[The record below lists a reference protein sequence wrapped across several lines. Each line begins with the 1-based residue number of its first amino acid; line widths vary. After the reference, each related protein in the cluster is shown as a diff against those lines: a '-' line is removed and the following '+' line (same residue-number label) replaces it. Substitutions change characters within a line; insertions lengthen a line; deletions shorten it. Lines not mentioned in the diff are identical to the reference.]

1 MRPARFRAVLGLLV
15 TIPVASLVVGCT
27 STPSAG
33 GGVTVTST
41 ATASV
46 ASSAPTAPPVTST
59 PTLPTLPTSPAA
71 PTVPAGPQV
80 TVPPV
85 GPASSLPD
93 AVPGVSGTPD
103 AGSASASPNKPSASG
118 AAPSS
123 AAPSSA
129 APSSAPTS
137 TAPTSAKPPLPTPTI
152 TSSPA
157 FGAEDLPPA
166 QQISIAVRSGTIA
179 SLQLTN
185 PAGKVVKGE
194 LSADKSSWTL
204 GEVLGFGKT
213 YTARG
218 MAVSPDGQQVPISGT
233 YRTVGQ
239 DNEARVTISPGDGAV
254 VGIASPIIIS
264 FPMDPEDRA
273 LVEKA
278 LTVTTTPK
286 VEGSWAW
293 IHHNEGW
300 GVDWRPK
307 NYWPANTKVHVAA
320 KIYGLRLA
328 AGAYASADLSADFSI
343 GRSQVVYADAKSFNI
358 VVKQGCTQ
366 VGNPNSCARTVAT
379 YPGSYGS
386 GDDIH
391 DPNRVTRSGI
401 HVVSEKLAVHKMSN
415 PKYGYVNVTEYWDV
429 RISSNGEFIHQNQ
442 KTVTDQGVVNVSHGC
457 INLSAANAKAYFNSA
472 ILGDPVE
479 VTGTSVALSPK
490 DGDNFDWTIPWSE
503 WRGLSA
509 L

>member
-1 MRPARFRAVLGLLV
+1 MRTVRVRAFLGFLV
-15 TIPVASLVVGCT
+15 AVPVAALLAGCT
-27 STPSAG
+27 GSSDAG
-33 GGVTVTST
+33 GTVGATTVTST

-46 ASSAPTAPPVTST
+46 PDGVSSPVQS
-59 PTLPTLPTSPAA
+59 
-71 PTVPAGPQV
+71 QV

-85 GPASSLPD
+85 GPASP
-93 AVPGVSGTPD
+93 
-103 AGSASASPNKPSASG
+103 ASESASG
-118 AAPSS
+118 GSSPSDGDSAGATAGLAPSGAAVSGATPTSAPQSS
-123 AAPSSA
+123 AAISSA
-129 APSSAPTS
+129 PISSAPISSAPTS
-137 TAPTSAKPPLPTPTI
+137 SKPALPTPTI
-152 TSSPA
+152 SSSPA
-157 FGAEDLPPA
+157 FGAQDLAPA
-166 QQISIAVRSGTIA
+166 QQISIAVRAGTIA
-179 SLQLTN
+179 SLQFKN

-194 LSADKSSWTL
+194 LSADKTSWTL

-213 YTARG
+213 YTAEG
-218 MAVSPDGQQVPISGT
+218 MAVSPDGQKVPISGT

-239 DNEARVTISPGDGAV
+239 DTEARVTITPGDGAV
-254 VGIASPIIIS
+254 VGVASPIIIG
-264 FPMDPEDRA
+264 FPIEPEDRA
-273 LVEKA
+273 LIEKA

-300 GVDWRPK
+300 GVDWRPR
-307 NYWPANTKVHVAA
+307 NYWPANTKVHVEA

-328 AGAYASADLSADFSI
+328 TGAYASTDLSADFSI

-366 VGNPNSCARTVAT
+366 VGDPNSCAKTVAT

-386 GDDIH
+386 GDDIN
-391 DPNRVTRSGI
+391 DPNRVTRSGV
-401 HVVSEKLAVHKMSN
+401 HVVSEKLPVHKMSN
-415 PKYGYVNVTEYWDV
+415 PKYGYVDVTEYWDV
-429 RISSNGEFIHQNQ
+429 RISTNGEFIHQNQ
-442 KTVTDQGVVNVSHGC
+442 KTVGDQGVDNVSHGC

-490 DGDNFDWTIPWSE
+490 DGDVFDWTIPWSE
-503 WRGLSA
+503 WQGLSA